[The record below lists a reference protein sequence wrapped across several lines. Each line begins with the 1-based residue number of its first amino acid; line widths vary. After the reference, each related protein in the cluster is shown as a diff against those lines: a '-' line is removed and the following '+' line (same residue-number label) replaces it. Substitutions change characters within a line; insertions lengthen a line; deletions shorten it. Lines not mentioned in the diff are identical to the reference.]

1 MTPAPMTPAPLQEPE
16 PVDEVSRQLQ
26 FDGGRTARFYEVEQ
40 SGCKLTITSGR
51 VGRDPK
57 VEVLTFP
64 SPRVAAEQADRLC
77 DAKVDKGYEEF

>member
-1 MTPAPMTPAPLQEPE
+1 PTPAPAPEPEE

-26 FDGGRTARFYEVEQ
+26 FEAGRTARFYEIEQ

-64 SPRVAAEQADRLC
+64 SPRRAAEQANKLC
-77 DAKVDKGYEEF
+77 EAKLEKGYEEF